1 MCAPAMYRFCILG
14 AGITGLGLLLLL
26 HEAGVPLD
34 KIVIIDPHYDGGD
47 LARKWTTV
55 LSNTPWSKTFAALR
69 EACPALQINPLFSS
83 KPMDNSTPLSE
94 IAELLR
100 ACAAPLLRGV
110 RQIQGE
116 ATRVEHESSTKTWHI
131 YLERGGA
138 PVQARC
144 LLLAQGAS
152 PRSLDLPIPS
162 IPLEIALD
170 QARLRHYIRPGQ
182 RLLVF
187 GTMHSGT
194 LVMRNAV
201 DCSAT
206 VVGLYNTAQPFVW
219 DRDGAYDGIKREAA
233 DIADA
238 ITAGRLP
245 AQLVHTQDTAGVIRA
260 SAGADW
266 VVYAMGFQ
274 PRRISLKVDGREH
287 DCTAYDGSTG
297 ALRDVPAAW
306 GFGVAYPNRAPDG
319 VHWDVS
325 VAAFLAHIKSQIPGI
340 LIAASSV

>member
-1 MCAPAMYRFCILG
+1 MHRFCILG

-26 HEAGVPLD
+26 REAGVAPEQ
-34 KIVIIDPHYDGGD
+34 IVVIDPHFDGGD

-69 EACPALQINPLFSS
+69 EACPTLEIPTRFSS
-83 KPMDNSTPLSE
+83 KGMDASTPLFE
-94 IAELLR
+94 LADLLR
-100 ACAAPLLRGV
+100 ACAAPLLRGA
-110 RQIQGE
+110 RQVQSE
-116 ATRVEHESSTKTWHI
+116 ATRADFDTASQSWHVT
-131 YLERGGA
+131 LADGA
-138 PVQARC
+138 PLQARC
-144 LLLAQGAS
+144 LLLAQGAT
-152 PRSLDLPIPS
+152 PRGLDLPIPS

-170 QARLRHYIRPGQ
+170 KARLRHYIHPGE
-182 RLLVF
+182 RVLVF

-206 VVGLYNTAQPFVW
+206 VMGLYNTEKPFVW

-238 ITAGRLP
+238 IVAGGLP
-245 AQLVHTQDTAGVIRA
+245 VQLVQTQDTAAVIRG
-260 SAGADW
+260 SAVADW

-274 PRRISLKVDGREH
+274 PRRIPLKVDGQEQ
-287 DCTAYDGSTG
+287 DCRGYDGSTG
-297 ALRDVPAAW
+297 ELKGIPAAW

-325 VAAFLAHIKSQIPGI
+325 VAAFLTHMKAQIPAI
-340 LIAASSV
+340 LSKAP